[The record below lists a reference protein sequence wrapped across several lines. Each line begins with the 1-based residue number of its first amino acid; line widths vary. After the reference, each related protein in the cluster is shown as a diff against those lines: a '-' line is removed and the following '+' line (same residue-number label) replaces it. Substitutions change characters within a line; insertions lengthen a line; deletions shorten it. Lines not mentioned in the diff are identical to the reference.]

1 MGSCYEPSY
10 RLKKVNTETD
20 QQSEVA
26 SRDGV
31 IMRPISKRGREGRS
45 GGNRG
50 MESGYRVEG
59 NSDNR
64 RKQVYLDLI
73 GNEHSLE

>member
-1 MGSCYEPSY
+1 VGSCYEPSY

-31 IMRPISKRGREGRS
+31 IMRPISKRGREG
-45 GGNRG
+45 GNRG
-50 MESGYRVEG
+50 WRVGIGWRGIVIIIEG
-59 NSDNR
+59 NR
-64 RKQVYLDLI
+64 CI
-73 GNEHSLE
+73 WI